1 MFLSLCTHS
10 RYNAW
15 VSACNFERIA
25 VFNTEQYHFGR
36 PFAAIRRKYA
46 MNRIFFV
53 NPFPG
58 LRPSYGFPAVN
69 RFEFFCFSLLA
80 CSAAGTVPSAS

>member
-1 MFLSLCTHS
+1 
-10 RYNAW
+10 
-15 VSACNFERIA
+15 
-25 VFNTEQYHFGR
+25 
-36 PFAAIRRKYA
+36 

-80 CSAAGTVPSAS
+80 CSAVVTGPSASWQLSFHYPVCCSHSPLDPGLSKW